1 MLKRLTTGALAGCLL
16 LTVAPAAQAAPAPV
30 RYLGEQIIPHALPVG
45 DHTIGELS
53 SIDYDPRTGQYV
65 FIADDTSE
73 APARYFTAKIPVS
86 PRGLGQVTF
95 TGAQLFRQPDGS
107 TYPEDSVDPEEMRVD
122 PWTGAYYWSQEGIR
136 SDTTLIDPSVQVA
149 RRDGGYVRT
158 LPLPDDERMR
168 PDSGP
173 RRNLVLEGLTFAAA
187 GTLVVSSVEGPLL
200 QDGPVATPAHGAL
213 SRITVQARTGPV
225 LAQYAY
231 PQEPVFADS
240 VPPGGTTD
248 TGVSSIL
255 AADPFD
261 PTRYLV
267 MERSY
272 VSGVGNKVRIYEID
286 TTGATN
292 VLHTSSLDGAKVRP
306 VKKKLLLDLADYP
319 LSKVDNVEGMTWG
332 PTLPGGDRTLLLVS
346 DDNFSTSQI
355 TQVIAFAV
363 RR

>member
-1 MLKRLTTGALAGCLL
+1 MLKRLTTAALAGCLAL
-16 LTVAPAAQAAPAPV
+16 AVAPAAHGAPAPV
-30 RYLGEQIIPHALPVG
+30 RFLGEQIIPHALPVG
-45 DHTIGELS
+45 DYAIGELS
-53 SIDYDPRTGQYV
+53 SIDYDPRTGRYV
-65 FIADDTSE
+65 FIADDTE
-73 APARYFTAKIPVS
+73 QAPARFFTAEVPVS
-86 PRGLGQVTF
+86 TTGLGPVTF
-95 TGAQLFRQPDGS
+95 TGAQLFRQPDGT

-122 PWTGAYYWSQEGIR
+122 PWTGDYYWSQEGDR
-136 SDTTLIDPSVQVA
+136 SDTRLSDPSVQVA
-149 RRDGGYVRT
+149 RRDGSYVRA
-158 LPLPDDERMR
+158 LPIPESERMR

-187 GTLVVSSVEGPLL
+187 GTLVVTSLEGPLL
-200 QDGPVATPAHGAL
+200 QDGPLPTPERGAL

-231 PQEPVFADS
+231 PLEPVFADS
-240 VPPGGTTD
+240 VPPGGTID
-248 TGVSSIL
+248 TGISSIL

-292 VLHTSSLDGAKVRP
+292 VLRTPALAGADVTPVR
-306 VKKKLLLDLADYP
+306 KRLLLDLDDHP

-332 PTLPGGDRTLLLVS
+332 PDLPNGDRTLLLVS
-346 DDNFSTSQI
+346 DDNFATSQV
-355 TQVIAFAV
+355 TQLIAFAV